1 MCAWEWECECVWY
14 IYLAF
19 KHLALLSF
27 VAILE
32 AMGTYNIK
40 IARSEV
46 AREIGSS

>member
-1 MCAWEWECECVWY
+1 MYSGKAGFFLLGRTFVCAWECECVWY

-32 AMGTYNIK
+32 AMGT
-40 IARSEV
+40 
-46 AREIGSS
+46 